1 MTVDTDQKPAASEP
15 GQPERFTQPP
25 DSEINVLFCVR
36 DAGGHV
42 VRQGQCALDVV
53 DLQADEPGQVVE
65 IVPEFVDE
73 KMAPPRWDQHRRAE
87 YPQIADQLDALW
99 KGGEAFEVMRAR
111 VLAVKRKH
119 PKPQD

>member
-1 MTVDTDQKPAASEP
+1 MCESLRLA
-15 GQPERFTQPP
+15 
-25 DSEINVLFCVR
+25 
-36 DAGGHV
+36 
-42 VRQGQCALDVV
+42 RQGQCALDVV

-73 KMAPPRWDQHRRAE
+73 KMPPPRWDQYRRAE

-111 VLAVKRKH
+111 VLAVKHKH